1 MLSYDGT
8 DYRGWQVQAAGPTVQ
23 GALLRAA
30 RALDAGARV
39 VGASRTDAGVHA
51 LRQTASLATAA
62 ALGAE
67 AILGALN
74 ARLPRDIRVLEV
86 RPAAAGFD
94 ARRAALGKR
103 YAYLMD
109 TGPVADPLLR
119 RYAWHVPG
127 DLDLAAMRRAL
138 AHLAG
143 RHDFGAFCAAPGR
156 QKDPV
161 CRVRAVHVLRRRGR
175 VAMLLSADRFLHHMA
190 RTIVGSVIAVGR
202 GARDPAWLAKVLA
215 SRDRRLAGATAP
227 AHGLVLV
234 RVIYPR

>member
-67 AILGALN
+67 AILRALN

>member
-202 GARDPAWLAKVLA
+202 GARDPA
-215 SRDRRLAGATAP
+215 
-227 AHGLVLV
+227 
-234 RVIYPR
+234 